1 MADTIEQE
9 KLKKAKM
16 LWDINGSP
24 KFIRNLQNTV
34 YKVSISNKLAILR
47 LTSSNHR
54 NILELKQE
62 LEWTL
67 FLSDNG
73 CNVARPIESVKV
85 EGLACIIVLVKN

>member
-1 MADTIEQE
+1 MTNIIEQE
-9 KLKKAKM
+9 KLKKAKI
-16 LWDINGSP
+16 LWGLNGSP

-34 YKVSISNKLAILR
+34 YKISISDKSAILR

-67 FLSDNG
+67 FFYVNNLL
-73 CNVARPIESVKV
+73 IY
-85 EGLACIIVLVKN
+85 L